1 MIRIRI
7 QKELLAGFG
16 KMILDVDL
24 EIKEGEFITLYGE
37 SGAGKTSILRMIG
50 GLMKPDSGIIQVS
63 DAVFFD
69 SNQKLNLTPQ
79 KRKVGYLFQEY
90 ALFPNMTVYENIRY
104 AEGDHETIMELL
116 QLLGIEN
123 LRDVY
128 PGQLS
133 GGQQQRVALGRA
145 IIQKPRI
152 LLLDE
157 PLSALDEKTRYNL
170 QKYIRELH
178 ERYGLTTILVSH
190 DHSEMIRLSD
200 KVFMIE
206 GGKITREGKPTE
218 LLVNDQISGKFQLT
232 GTIVKIE
239 VQAFISILF
248 ISTGND
254 IVKVISD
261 NKNEHFEVGD
271 KVLVASKAFNPLIS
285 KI

>member
-7 QKELLAGFG
+7 QKELLAGSG

-50 GLMKPDSGIIQVS
+50 GLMKPDTGFIQVS

-104 AEGDHETIMELL
+104 AGGDHEAIMELL
-116 QLLGIEN
+116 QLLGIES

-157 PLSALDEKTRYNL
+157 PLSALDQKTRYNL

-178 ERYGLTTILVSH
+178 ERYRLTTILVSH